1 MTSMSMDELDE
12 RDVLRLSLWFVSIVS
27 LLLFFCSALNAIF
40 LIQESE
46 WKVWKVLS
54 DCDMVYAIER
64 ERWIRSL
71 FLHRRIRDCVVNGA
85 RMFRIEI

>member
-64 ERWIRSL
+64 EREMDS
-71 FLHRRIRDCVVNGA
+71 FTVLHGES
-85 RMFRIEI
+85 EIVYLTVPE